1 MRCILKTLVFVL
13 IGCVWLST
21 GYGQIKK
28 KKKKKEKNK
37 NLETKIVVSKR
48 ENGAFAL
55 GKPLKFSYQIR
66 NKTYGPISAIIYCN
80 IAHLQPRKFLKSKVR
95 KVWIPAR
102 KTIKVDFQYFAPSP
116 DFYLVSC
123 GAKNYTGWLS
133 NDYFVLGYAVDK
145 LRTSLSKKQDFD
157 LFWKNSLRQL
167 RQVRPQFKMYKRPQ
181 LCTRDY
187 NVYLVEMRSLDNMK
201 IKGWY
206 RVPKRSGKHPVI
218 VQFPSLGGSFF
229 NVQSLKKRP
238 RYGVPTDFAVL
249 SLNIRGHGNSKS
261 VIKPKED
268 YMDFLTYNLKNH
280 QKYIYKGAVMDCIRA
295 LDFLQT
301 RPEIDRNR
309 IAVEGASQGGGL
321 SLITTALDS
330 RVAVCA
336 PDVPFLCD
344 MTRLLKIV
352 SNMKK
357 AIDKYIKR
365 NRGLSWWKVRQNLSY
380 FDTKNFADYIK
391 VPILMSVGL
400 QDLTCPPLTCFA
412 TFNRIK
418 SPKAYYVYP
427 YGRHDGGGKKH
438 RRFKFTWIRK
448 QFGMAK

>member
-1 MRCILKTLVFVL
+1 MNKLLSGSAIWL
-13 IGCVWLST
+13 IGVIWISV
-21 GYGQIKK
+21 GYGQTK

-37 NLETKIVVSKR
+37 NLETKIVVAKGT
-48 ENGAFAL
+48 NGTFAL
-55 GKPLKFSYQIR
+55 GSPLKFSYQIR

-80 IAHLQPRKFLKSKVR
+80 IAHLQPRKFIKSKVR

-102 KTIKVDFQYFAPSP
+102 KTIKVDFQYFPSSP

-133 NDYFVLGYAVDK
+133 NDYFVLGYAIDK
-145 LRTSLSKKQDFD
+145 LQAPLSKKQDFD
-157 LFWKNSLRQL
+157 QFWKNSLRFL
-167 RQVRPQFKMYKRPQ
+167 RQVKPQYKMYRRKQ
-181 LCTRDY
+181 LSTKDY
-187 NVYLVEMRSLDNMK
+187 TVYAVEMRSLGNMK

-206 RVPKRSGKHPVI
+206 RVPTRGRKHPVI

-229 NVQSLKKRP
+229 NVQSLKDRP
-238 RYGVPTDFAVL
+238 RYGVPSDFAVF

-261 VIKPKED
+261 VIKPQED

-280 QKYIYKGAVMDCIRA
+280 QQYVYRGAIMDCIRA

-301 RPEIDRNR
+301 RPEIDQNR

-330 RVAVCA
+330 RVALCA
-336 PDVPFLCD
+336 ADVPFLCD

-357 AIDKYIKR
+357 AVDKYIKK

-380 FDTKNFADYIK
+380 YDTKNFAAYIK
-391 VPILMSVGL
+391 VPLLMSVGL

-412 TFNRIK
+412 TYNRIQA
-418 SPKAYYVYP
+418 PKTYYVYP
-427 YGRHDGGGKKH
+427 YGRHEGGGKKH
-438 RRFKFTWIRK
+438 RKLKFEWIRK
-448 QFGMAK
+448 QFGMVK